1 MKCKNCNATMEI
13 DPSKQE
19 AACPYCGAKELICD
33 SDAVAVEK
41 IKSSTFKEMEYAHM
55 ENQRRQQDHIE
66 KERERKAYING
77 AFSKFTIA
85 FIFACLIAVFVSF
98 SDKYILSG
106 IIAITQTVLFAVS
119 WLIGMQLLKHNKK
132 SLYRALAVLGLILI
146 IPFFA
151 STQIKLPEKLNWPS
165 SGLAK
170 NLPDPPAKYGT
181 ITADNND
188 LFDVDFEKMTAD
200 DYRNYINDCKD
211 KGFTIDPDE
220 SGSSYSAYNDD
231 GFKLVID
238 YSDYNNMLSR
248 YADFSQKIDSY
259 NTDEMSAADA
269 AYFLEV
275 TSRIDQKLINASL
288 S

>member
-1 MKCKNCNATMEI
+1 MNMKCKNCNATMEI

-19 AACPYCGAKELICD
+19 AICPYCGAKELICD

-66 KERERKAYING
+66 KEKERKAYING

-170 NLPDPPAKYGT
+170 NLPDSPAKYGT

-200 DYRNYINDCKD
+200 DYRNYINACKD

-238 YSDYNNMLSR
+238 YSDYNN
-248 YADFSQKIDSY
+248 
-259 NTDEMSAADA
+259 EMAVSLDA
-269 AYFLEV
+269 PE
-275 TSRIDQKLINASL
+275 
-288 S
+288 

>member
-19 AACPYCGAKELICD
+19 AVCPYCGAKELICD

-55 ENQRRQQDHIE
+55 ENQRRQQDQIE
-66 KERERKAYING
+66 KEKERKAYING

-146 IPFFA
+146 ILTKCQQPMPHIFW
-151 STQIKLPEKLNWPS
+151 K
-165 SGLAK
+165 
-170 NLPDPPAKYGT
+170 
-181 ITADNND
+181 
-188 LFDVDFEKMTAD
+188 
-200 DYRNYINDCKD
+200 
-211 KGFTIDPDE
+211 
-220 SGSSYSAYNDD
+220 
-231 GFKLVID
+231 
-238 YSDYNNMLSR
+238 
-248 YADFSQKIDSY
+248 
-259 NTDEMSAADA
+259 
-269 AYFLEV
+269 
-275 TSRIDQKLINASL
+275 
-288 S
+288 